1 MGRGF
6 GVVTVESRGDVVLS
20 LSIVV
25 ADVDDIVVVVVVV
38 VVVVAVVMIVVVVAL
53 VSAVVVAFVSVV
65 VVAGVD
71 PVSWKIAH
79 RTPTTTATR
88 AMRAMMTKKLLAGFD
103 LAQL

>member
-25 ADVDDIVVVVVVV
+25 ADVDDIVVVVV